1 MFEITANNL
10 ERKSDI
16 KTLKLQDENY
26 SITFFY
32 YGEYEEDKRDLKLEL
47 RGSSNQRIRVLNTQ
61 DNIAKI
67 YSNKTVTSNS
77 LRDDI
82 KYKLN

>member
-1 MFEITANNL
+1 MASKIL
-10 ERKSDI
+10 QLCDI
-16 KTLKLQDENY
+16 LVD
-26 SITFFY
+26 
-32 YGEYEEDKRDLKLEL
+32 GEYEEDKRDLKLEM
-47 RGSSNQRIRVLNTQ
+47 RGSSNQRIIVLNTQ